1 MRAITYAGETVT
13 TSDDVGRALVDL
25 TAELAKR
32 GLAEAVTI
40 PIILDGEARAVAS
53 ADLVVGLGND
63 VLSVPSAWDGD
74 DADFSAGVAE
84 LEAQLEALHPEPTAY
99 VVAEPDDPS
108 ESLLS
113 DLDLNT
119 SDFSKP

>member
-53 ADLVVGLGND
+53 ADLVIGLGND
-63 VLSVPSAWDGD
+63 VLSVPSSWDGD
-74 DADFSAGVAE
+74 DADFHDGVAE
-84 LEAQLEALHPEPTAY
+84 LEAKLQALQPEPADY
-99 VVAEPDDPS
+99 VMAEADDPS

-119 SDFSKP
+119 NDFSKP